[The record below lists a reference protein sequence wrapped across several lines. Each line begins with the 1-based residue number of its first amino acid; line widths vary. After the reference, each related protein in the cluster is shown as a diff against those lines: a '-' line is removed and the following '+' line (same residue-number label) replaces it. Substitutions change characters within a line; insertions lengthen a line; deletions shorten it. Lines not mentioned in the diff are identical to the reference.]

1 MCGASLRWRR
11 AWGAQRVAKRSARI
25 RRSHGG
31 LRPSRQPGC
40 GLRWPD
46 PTPFRRAWHRA
57 SACEGIPGLHGS
69 LQERVSSRAACV
81 SVSRQ
86 RRQRQPLSGDHC
98 AGRVGGRP
106 RCRSVPPRA
115 PAGSNS
121 GNRMKV
127 AGAPISWGVSEL
139 SGWGHRMPPDRVLAE
154 MKEVGFE
161 ATELG
166 PPGYLPENPQSCR
179 KLLDRHGLRLVAGFL
194 AVILH
199 DSSALAEAER
209 EATALAAVGANMLVW
224 AASTPGESYDGH
236 HQLSTAEWQALA
248 VNLTAAQNIATA
260 HGLSVSFHPHAGT
273 AIEDSEQVAKLLAA
287 TEIGICLD
295 TGHFLLGG

>member
-1 MCGASLRWRR
+1 
-11 AWGAQRVAKRSARI
+11 
-25 RRSHGG
+25 
-31 LRPSRQPGC
+31 
-40 GLRWPD
+40 
-46 PTPFRRAWHRA
+46 
-57 SACEGIPGLHGS
+57 
-69 LQERVSSRAACV
+69 
-81 SVSRQ
+81 
-86 RRQRQPLSGDHC
+86 
-98 AGRVGGRP
+98 
-106 RCRSVPPRA
+106 
-115 PAGSNS
+115 
-121 GNRMKV
+121 MKV

-199 DSSALAEAER
+199 DSSALAEVER
-209 EATALAAVGANMLVW
+209 EATALAAVGANMLVL

-248 VNLTAAQNIATA
+248 VNLTAAQKIATA

-295 TGHFLLGG
+295 TGHFLLGGIDPTRFAREAGPRINHVHLKDVDMEIAATVRAHDLKYADAVKKGLYRPLGQGGLDLEAILSRLREIRYDGWFVLEQDMTIPVEPPPGSGPIEAARQSLIYFRRVFGPEATVDSPR